1 LLSNPDQRYDPRTMK
16 QRFVAFAA
24 VLFSL
29 SIALHAAGPE
39 EDYVQIYNQIQD
51 ADRLAQNQRPDQA
64 RATYLEAQTSLGN
77 LSRQYPDW
85 NPHIVRFRLGYIAR
99 KLDALS
105 AEAGSTAPAVV
116 PAPGPATPGTA
127 SDREIEQLRG
137 RVRQLESEKSDLS
150 ARLREALAARPAAVD
165 PQELAI
171 AEARI
176 LAQQKEIELLK
187 INLDKTR
194 SDATRTPD
202 PELEATRQALADAQQ
217 QLAQQT
223 DQIST
228 LTLERSAL
236 QNRLLQLASASA
248 PTTTPSQSTQAPGPG
263 GPGEIDELKSQLQ
276 SLHQRL
282 SEEEARN
289 KLLVA
294 EKTLLEH
301 RLDELPGGTGESEL
315 SKRIRNLETEL
326 ETARQSNRTDATTI
340 SALQT
345 ALASANQELNA
356 LQVRIRAL
364 QPQSAQARLD
374 AMLNPGSGA
383 VPAAGAV
390 APSAP
395 VATNSVQSSGGQTA
409 EQAELEA
416 RLAMLEARRVPY
428 SPEELALFKVPEIS
442 AATNT
447 TTRTGGAGLS
457 RDTALLIAEAEK
469 ALRAGRFSE
478 AEEKYQQAL
487 AADQDNVM
495 VLSSLASAQIE
506 QGNLDQAEK
515 TLGTALAR
523 DPDDAFSLFVL
534 GRVRFEQ
541 GRVDEAMT
549 ALSRSAH
556 LDGSRAETFN
566 LLGIA
571 MSQLGLRE
579 SAETALRRAVQLA
592 PNYASAH
599 HNLAVV
605 YSTQNPPSL
614 GLARWHYEKAI
625 AGGHQSDPA
634 LEARLKGADNP

>member
-1 LLSNPDQRYDPRTMK
+1 MK
-16 QRFVAFAA
+16 QRFVVFAV

-29 SIALHAAGPE
+29 GIALHAAGPE
-39 EDYVQIYNQIQD
+39 EDYVQIYNQIQE

-64 RATYLEAQTSLGN
+64 RATYLEAQTGLGN

-105 AEAGSTAPAVV
+105 TDQPGSTVPAVM
-116 PAPGPATPGTA
+116 PPLDSAAPGAV
-127 SDREIEQLRG
+127 SDREIDQLRG

-187 INLDKTR
+187 VNLDKTR
-194 SDATRTPD
+194 SDAARTPD
-202 PELEATRQALADAQQ
+202 PELEATRQALANAQQ

-236 QNRLLQLASASA
+236 QNRLLELASASTA
-248 PTTTPSQSTQAPGPG
+248 
-263 GPGEIDELKSQLQ
+263 
-276 SLHQRL
+276 
-282 SEEEARN
+282 
-289 KLLVA
+289 A
-294 EKTLLEH
+294 EQTLPEH
-301 RLDELPGGTGESEL
+301 RLRELPGGSGESEL

-326 ETARQSNRTDATTI
+326 EDARQSNRTDATTI

-345 ALASANQELNA
+345 ALASANQELSA
-356 LQVRIRAL
+356 LQARVRTL
-364 QPQSAQARLD
+364 QPQSPQARLD
-374 AMLNPGSGA
+374 AMLNPGSGVA
-383 VPAAGAV
+383 PAAAAV

-395 VATNSVQSSGGQTA
+395 AATDSVRSPGGQT
-409 EQAELEA
+409 AELEA

-428 SPEELALFKVPEIS
+428 SPEELALFKVPEIN

-447 TTRTGGAGLS
+447 TTRTDGAGLS

-469 ALRAGRFSE
+469 DLRAGRFSE
-478 AEEKYQQAL
+478 AEQKYQQAL
-487 AADQDNVM
+487 ATDQDNVV
-495 VLSSLASAQIE
+495 VLSSLASAQVE
-506 QGNLDQAEK
+506 QGNLAEAEK
-515 TLGTALAR
+515 TLGTALVR
-523 DPDDAFSLFVL
+523 DPNDAFSLFVL

-579 SAETALRRAVQLA
+579 PAETALRRAVQLA

-614 GLARWHYEKAI
+614 GLARWHYDKAI
-625 AGGHQSDPA
+625 GGGHRSDPA
-634 LEARLKGADNP
+634 LEARLKGAVNP